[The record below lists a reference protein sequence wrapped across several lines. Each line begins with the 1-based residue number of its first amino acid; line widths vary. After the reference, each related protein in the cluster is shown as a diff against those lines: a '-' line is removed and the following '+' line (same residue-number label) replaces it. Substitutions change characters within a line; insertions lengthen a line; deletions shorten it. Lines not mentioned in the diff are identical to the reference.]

1 MKLSDLSEND
11 YQVESNTSEEAPLSL
26 SSLSETDYK
35 VETPDEIEQPEEVAL
50 TPITEQIT
58 TPMAGYVAGKTVQRG
73 IEKTGKAIL
82 EAPEKIAMKIGGLT
96 PEQVDYYKQN
106 YTDIEAN
113 KGISQEAID
122 EAYSKLESK
131 FKLKNIEANRARKAA
146 ESALDVPVT
155 QALLTIK

>member
-1 MKLSDLSEND
+1 MSDFDPEDIINEPPLISDFDPEDIANEPAI
-11 YQVESNTSEEAPLSL
+11 QMEQQEEIP
-26 SSLSETDYK
+26 
-35 VETPDEIEQPEEVAL
+35 L

-58 TPMAGYVAGKTVQRG
+58 TPMVGYGIGKAAQTG

-113 KGISQEAID
+113 KGISQEAI
-122 EAYSKLESK
+122 L
-131 FKLKNIEANRARKAA
+131 N
-146 ESALDVPVT
+146 
-155 QALLTIK
+155 